1 MVYFRQLFDEE
12 SATYTYLL
20 ADGESLRAVL
30 IDPVADHTN
39 LYLSLLDE
47 QKLTLAF
54 VLETHVHADH
64 ITAAEKLRRQTG
76 ACVAVGRACGAACAD
91 LQLNGDEV
99 LTFGTESIF
108 VLDTP
113 GHTPGSV
120 SYLWRDRLFTG
131 DALLIDGCGR
141 TDFQQG
147 DAGVL
152 YDSIVHKIWNL
163 PDETLVYPGH
173 DYHQRYVSSVAQEK
187 RSNARVAGKSRD
199 EFIALMQNLDMQQP
213 RMMDR
218 AVPANRQ
225 CGGQ

>member
-20 ADGESLRAVL
+20 ADGVSFRAVL
-30 IDPVADHTN
+30 IDPVADHAN

-47 QKLTLAF
+47 QKLTLNF

-64 ITAAEKLRRQTG
+64 ITAAGILRRQTG
-76 ACVAVGRACGAACAD
+76 ACVAVGRACAAPCAD
-91 LQLNGDEV
+91 LQLTGGEV
-99 LTFGTESIF
+99 LNFGNESIF

-147 DAGVL
+147 DAGML
-152 YDSIVHKIWNL
+152 FDSIVHKIWNL

-199 EFIALMQNLDMQQP
+199 EFIALMQNLELPQP
-213 RMMDR
+213 RMIDR

-225 CGGQ
+225 CGG